1 MAVGLAVS
9 SVTDVFF
16 AAVVDLGDVSDSV
29 GCLLS
34 AGSGLA
40 SSALEESSS
49 PDCVALVAFKGG
61 AVSSSD
67 ALVTDSV
74 SAERDEV
81 SVVEE
86 VAAVVTFF
94 SRAGSDSGI
103 ISS

>member
-29 GCLLS
+29 VCLLS
-34 AGSGLA
+34 AGFGLA
-40 SSALEESSS
+40 SSASEESSS

-67 ALVTDSV
+67 ALVCE
-74 SAERDEV
+74 ERDEV

-86 VAAVVTFF
+86 VAAVDSLVTFF
-94 SRAGSDSGI
+94 GRAGSDSGI